1 MNAAKTQISAKAVK
15 TKVHWLYSRVPIFRQ
30 AASSLRFMAMFHH
43 VSLFAGI
50 LSPWVLWPW
59 WLRPCRKASWPSHVV
74 PCLSQQKSFGIIYQ
88 STSLWSTCHED
99 FSSPT
104 VFFNW
109 GSIPTAK
116 AKAKAVPKKRHC
128 LESEQWNPWT
138 QRNCDWR
145 FDGIWGVGYDEICAA
160 RTSREEPSRRATR
173 EGEAEDEVKHTKLF
187 ISFVYFLLILWIIL
201 HTMIYN
207 VCKIYMNSYYY
218 NCIFCHYPSLFSIK
232 WMLRCFLPPTW
243 PGLRSR
249 RDLFASGPLIADL
262 PSGM

>member
-1 MNAAKTQISAKAVK
+1 MKTTKKQISAK
-15 TKVHWLYSRVPIFRQ
+15 SRQNNGTLIILEGSLFSS
-30 AASSLRFMAMFHH
+30 SSLIFEVYGHVSSCFPVCRYPQPMGFMAM
-43 VSLFAGI
+43 VAPPLPEGI
-50 LSPWVLWPW
+50 MAQPCGALSEPTIYESMSMINLLSWRLQFSNGLW
-59 WLRPCRKASWPSHVV
+59 
-74 PCLSQQKSFGIIYQ
+74 
-88 STSLWSTCHED
+88 
-99 FSSPT
+99 
-104 VFFNW
+104 NW
-109 GSIPTAK
+109 GSIPAAK
-116 AKAKAVPKKRHC
+116 AKAKAVPKKRLAALLAATNGI
-128 LESEQWNPWT
+128 LEPN
-138 QRNCDWR
+138 
-145 FDGIWGVGYDEICAA
+145 IWKIGDLMEFGGRLRWICAA

-207 VCKIYMNSYYY
+207 VCGIYMNSYYY
-218 NCIFCHYPSLFSIK
+218 NCIFCHYPSLFSLK